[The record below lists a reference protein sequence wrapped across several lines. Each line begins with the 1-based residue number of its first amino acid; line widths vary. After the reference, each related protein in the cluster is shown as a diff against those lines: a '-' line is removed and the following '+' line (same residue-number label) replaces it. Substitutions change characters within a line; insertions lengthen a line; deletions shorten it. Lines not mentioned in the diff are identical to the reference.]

1 VLRRAVAFPFRRPT
15 TFAPRILL
23 SRTFRRTTAPPRA
36 SNSTSVSG
44 IRPKRW
50 RMPIGIVTWPLDVI
64 FMANLEL
71 ESYHSY
77 SYSPHPHSR
86 GRVSACENRPV
97 AKAGD
102 DLDAQL
108 DALYATPLAEFTAA
122 RNALAKS
129 LDAAGWKD
137 DAARVKALKK
147 PSASAWAVNALA
159 VAEPKLLSALVASG
173 ERLRAKPADVREAM
187 RERRKAVTA
196 AAKAAERA
204 LTGAGHAAN
213 ADTQRRISAT
223 LEAIATLGKTPGGP
237 VAGRLT
243 EDVPAPG
250 FDEIAALGL
259 LGAAVS
265 RGKAAVPS
273 PPPAAP
279 KPAPKASAP
288 SKQDLAREKAL
299 EEKKRRE
306 AEKRIAEAKRDADR
320 ARAALADAGKAV
332 AAQRRKKTSLDAAF
346 AEAAAEEE
354 RLAAAEAE
362 AREALAAAEAALR
375 EALRPVASRP

>member
-1 VLRRAVAFPFRRPT
+1 VPQVEE
-15 TFAPRILL
+15 PREQKH
-23 SRTFRRTTAPPRA
+23 STAP
-36 SNSTSVSG
+36 
-44 IRPKRW
+44 
-50 RMPIGIVTWPLDVI
+50 
-64 FMANLEL
+64 
-71 ESYHSY
+71 
-77 SYSPHPHSR
+77 
-86 GRVSACENRPV
+86 CENRLV
-97 AKAGD
+97 AKGAN

-108 DALYATPLAEFTAA
+108 DGLYAAPLAEFTAA

-129 LDAAGWKD
+129 LDAAGRKD
-137 DAARVKALKK
+137 DAARVKALRK

-159 VAEPKLLSALVASG
+159 LSEPKLLAALVASG
-173 ERLRAKPADVREAM
+173 ERLRAKPSDMREAM
-187 RERRKAVTA
+187 RGRREAVTA

-223 LEAIATLGKTPGGP
+223 LEAIATWGKTTGGP

-265 RGKAAVPS
+265 RGKAAAP
-273 PPPAAP
+273 PPPAATP
-279 KPAPKASAP
+279 KPVPKASSP
-288 SKQDLAREKAL
+288 SKKDLAREKAL

-320 ARAALADAGKAV
+320 ARAALADAEKAV
-332 AAQRRKKTSLDAAF
+332 AAQRKKKASLEAAL
-346 AEAAAEEE
+346 AGAAAEEK

-362 AREALAAAEAALR
+362 AREALAAADAALR
-375 EALRPVASRP
+375 AADAGRG